1 MNPKLAYLCSS
12 ISWGGLE
19 MNQLKNAFWMHQR
32 GHDVVVIGIENSP
45 IITEAKLK
53 DLKIVTIEKH
63 RKYFDFKSGKILAKK
78 LDQLLVT
85 HLIIRDN
92 RDLSL
97 AVIAKRMFKRTL
109 HLSYFMEMQLGVSKK
124 GLFHSIRYSYLD
136 LWSCPLNWLAE
147 QVKNLTR
154 VDTNKIKVIP
164 SGLDFEQLDIKL
176 DKFKARE
183 IMNLPK
189 DKFIFGLIGRF
200 DEHKGQLLV
209 LEAFKKIDSKNAI
222 LCFLGEPNR
231 EGGSDYFDRVQD
243 FINQNGLEDEVII
256 RPFRK
261 DVDVF
266 YKAIDCCVMASKS
279 ETFGMVT
286 IESLFCGTPVLA
298 SNAGGSIEL
307 IEDGNTGLLFESL
320 HSTDLAEKMNMMLS
334 QTTNFQ
340 KDKLRKSVEKFD
352 AKAVCFQVESVLD
365 LPHPI

>member
-19 MNQLKNAFWMHQR
+19 MNQLKNAFWMQQR

-45 IITEAKLK
+45 LITEAKQKNLK
-53 DLKIVTIEKH
+53 VVTIEKH
-63 RKYFDFKSGKILAKK
+63 RKYYDFKSGKKLAKK
-78 LDQLLVT
+78 LDQLKAT
-85 HLIIRDN
+85 HLILRDN

-97 AVIAKRMFKRTL
+97 AVIAKRMCRRTL
-109 HLSYFMEMQLGVSKK
+109 HLSYFMEMQLGVRKK

-147 QVKNLTR
+147 QVKNQTR
-154 VDTNKIKVIP
+154 INPQKIKVIP
-164 SGLDFEQLDIKL
+164 SGLDFQQLDKEI
-176 DKFKARE
+176 DKSQARE
-183 IMNLPK
+183 ILNLPD

-209 LEAFKKIDSKNAI
+209 LEALKKIESKKAI

-231 EGGSDYFDRVQD
+231 EGGSDYFERIQE
-243 FINQNGLEDEVII
+243 FINQNRLEDDVFM

-261 DVDVF
+261 DVHVF
-266 YKAIDCCVMASKS
+266 YKAIDCCIMASKA

-286 IESLFCGTPVLA
+286 IESLFCGTPVIA
-298 SNAGGSIEL
+298 SNAGGSLEL
-307 IEDGNTGLLFESL
+307 IEDGNNGLLFESL
-320 HSTDLAEKMNMMLS
+320 NSTDLAEKMNMMLS
-334 QTTNFQ
+334 QKTNFQ
-340 KDKLRKSVEKFD
+340 KDSLRKSVEKFD

>member
-45 IITEAKLK
+45 IVSEAQLK
-53 DLKIVTIEKH
+53 DINVLTIEKH
-63 RKYFDFKSGKILAKK
+63 RKYYDFKSGKNLAKK
-78 LDQLLVT
+78 LMQLEVT
-85 HLIIRDN
+85 HLIVRDN
-92 RDLSL
+92 RDISL
-97 AVIAKRMFKRTL
+97 AVIAKRLCKRTL

-147 QVKNLTR
+147 QVESQTR
-154 VDTNKIKVIP
+154 VNPKKIKVIP
-164 SGLDFEQLDIKL
+164 SGLDFEQLDIEL

-183 IMNLPK
+183 ILNLPK
-189 DKFIFGLIGRF
+189 DNFIFGLIGRF

-209 LEAFKKIDSKNAI
+209 LEAFKKIDSKKAI

-231 EGGSDYFDRVQD
+231 EGGSDYFERVQD
-243 FINQNGLEDEVII
+243 FINQNGLEDDVIM

-261 DVDVF
+261 DVHVF
-266 YKAIDCCVMASKS
+266 YKAIDCCVMASKA

-320 HSTDLAEKMNMMLS
+320 NSTDLAEKMSLMLA
-334 QTTNFQ
+334 QRTIYQ